1 MASAGMESLRF
12 PQQLSI
18 HNKSA
23 YIEKTLA
30 SNATK
35 YLLTHVHQT
44 WNSAS
49 YFYHN
54 SQYSYDPNQFSEE
67 LIVFPIVLLYQVSPP
82 MDRAYSTK
90 YSMQPL
96 SMSPPVYMT
105 LYKTTRV

>member
-1 MASAGMESLRF
+1 MLGTQYTNPQGMASAGMESLRF

-44 WNSAS
+44 WNSGG
-49 YFYHN
+49 YFYRVDCL
-54 SQYSYDPNQFSEE
+54 SDCIVVSGFSC
-67 LIVFPIVLLYQVSPP
+67 
-82 MDRAYSTK
+82 STK
-90 YSMQPL
+90 
-96 SMSPPVYMT
+96 
-105 LYKTTRV
+105 